1 MCFIHKPMTTW
12 TTFAVTLRRTYVLSL
27 AVILGLS
34 GCRPSINAGAEQQA
48 LNEQQPAINQV
59 PNEPAGK
66 LPPPNSGSGSQSEGS
81 QSSASTYAIKLRSV
95 VVSRSFQPIGDSFGV
110 PADSQGNKLF
120 IQRATCKDVSD
131 GHCEKLFIALNGRF
145 LGTDTYLPSWGVRAV
160 YLEGVG
166 SFSAVYDDF
175 SDPSQT
181 PPPIKVIYTWDG
193 KRLTAF
199 GTPPTRNNGKSRAPS
214 ASSGFTQPFA
224 TSTPFPPVHNSP
236 DTECAYHRQCTD
248 DEFVGL
254 LESLQRQWGLTPE
267 WLRSK
272 CVANYTYPSIEDCI
286 LNQTVSWL
294 NTHPHE
300 QAPWINIDVFQPKT
314 TQ

>member
-27 AVILGLS
+27 AVILG
-34 GCRPSINAGAEQQA
+34 
-48 LNEQQPAINQV
+48 
-59 PNEPAGK
+59 
-66 LPPPNSGSGSQSEGS
+66 
-81 QSSASTYAIKLRSV
+81 
-95 VVSRSFQPIGDSFGV
+95 
-110 PADSQGNKLF
+110 
-120 IQRATCKDVSD
+120 
-131 GHCEKLFIALNGRF
+131 
-145 LGTDTYLPSWGVRAV
+145 
-160 YLEGVG
+160 
-166 SFSAVYDDF
+166 
-175 SDPSQT
+175 
-181 PPPIKVIYTWDG
+181 
-193 KRLTAF
+193 
-199 GTPPTRNNGKSRAPS
+199 PTRNNGKSRAPS